1 MLKTLGF
8 IVVIS
13 LAIVIT
19 GCDSVHQTWHN
30 VESPIHKWFDETLG
44 IHDDE
49 HTAKDE
55 PIDMG
60 IWAEDKEI
68 VETEGT
74 FPKIEEK

>member
-1 MLKTLGF
+1 MLKTFGF
-8 IVVIS
+8 IIIIALAVVM
-13 LAIVIT
+13 T
-19 GCDSVHQTWHN
+19 GCDSIHQTWHD
-30 VESPIHKWFDETLG
+30 VEAPIHKWFDETLG